1 MFLIYKERRITYDY
15 EKYGDSPT
23 CLGKEKNL
31 DQQLGLVQG
40 FGITEDGINSDGLLE
55 ANVTIISREKC
66 ELEMEKLG
74 KQYKN
79 EINGSLPD
87 GINDLLLCTQGIWNK
102 KKNVFTVCIFFQI
115 ILNIVF
121 FCF

>member
-1 MFLIYKERRITYDY
+1 MYDY
-15 EKYGDSPT
+15 EKIGDSPA
-23 CLGKEKNL
+23 CLGKEENL

-40 FGITEDGINSDGLLE
+40 FGITEDGINSDGVLE
-55 ANVTIISREKC
+55 ANVTIISKEKC

-87 GINDLLLCTQGIWNK
+87 GLNDLLLCTQGIWNK
-102 KKNVFTVCIFFQI
+102 KKNVFTVCIFFRSY
-115 ILNIVF
+115 
-121 FCF
+121 

>member
-1 MFLIYKERRITYDY
+1 MCPSSDRRVVFDY

-31 DQQLGLVQG
+31 DQQLGLLQG

-66 ELEMEKLG
+66 ELEIEIIKLQ
-74 KQYKN
+74 KY
-79 EINGSLPD
+79 
-87 GINDLLLCTQGIWNK
+87 
-102 KKNVFTVCIFFQI
+102 
-115 ILNIVF
+115 
-121 FCF
+121 